1 MEEDTQVWK
10 ERKTESKVS
19 YEILERIG
27 PVAYRLALPSELAKL
42 HNVFHVSML
51 RKYRYDESHILLVQD
66 VQVQSNFTY
75 DEEPKVILALEVK
88 QLRNKQVPLVKV
100 LWQHYGMKEVTWE
113 PESAIRTQYP
123 QLFNSGINFD
133 DEILLKGENCNT
145 PNYTLVVL

>member
-27 PVAYRLALPSELAKL
+27 LVAYRLALPSELAKL

-100 LWQHYGMKEVTWE
+100 LWQHHGMKEATWE
-113 PESAIRTQYP
+113 PESTIRAQYP
-123 QLFNSGINFD
+123 
-133 DEILLKGENCNT
+133 
-145 PNYTLVVL
+145 